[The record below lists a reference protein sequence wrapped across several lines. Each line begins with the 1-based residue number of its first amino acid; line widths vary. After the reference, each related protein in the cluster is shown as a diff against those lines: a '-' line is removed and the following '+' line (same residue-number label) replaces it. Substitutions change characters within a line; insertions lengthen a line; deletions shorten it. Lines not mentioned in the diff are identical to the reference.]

1 MTITASTP
9 MLQPGAQPGSS
20 ALPARVPAPPGTAA
34 TARMTE
40 LCADIRARRAEFDR
54 LRHIPADVVAGFK
67 EIGIYR
73 AFVPARFG
81 GDALTPMDFLAMI
94 ETLSAADPSA
104 GWVASFGV
112 SSTYLAAL
120 PEATFAEIYGGNP
133 DTVFAGGLFPPQPA
147 SRVAGGIEVSGRW
160 SWCSG
165 SMGADLLG
173 GGIKLDGE
181 GSPLP
186 RTAVMPRA
194 SVTIDETW
202 DTIGLRGT
210 GSHDLV
216 ADKVVVPEDWTFIR
230 GSKSTM
236 DDTIFRYP
244 AMALAAQVLAV
255 VALGAAREALDHIR
269 SDAAQKA
276 SITGAP
282 GPGQRPYVQAHLA
295 RAEATLAG
303 ARARFYD
310 VTARAWDELQHQ
322 PEVSRDTHVQ
332 LRLASTMAAH
342 DGAEAARQAFL
353 MGGASAMMA
362 GHPLGRL
369 MVDAACVAQHAFMG
383 EGTWTAAGAAMF
395 GEQTPPGFP

>member
-1 MTITASTP
+1 MTRPEPDLAR
-9 MLQPGAQPGSS
+9 QAQDA
-20 ALPARVPAPPGTAA
+20 ALAD
-34 TARMTE
+34 
-40 LCADIRARRAEFDR
+40 LCTTIRGRRAEFEQ
-54 LRHIPADVVAGFK
+54 LRHIPRDIVEGFK
-67 EIGIYR
+67 RAGVYR
-73 AFVPARFG
+73 AFVPERLG
-81 GDALTPMDFLAMI
+81 GDAITPMAFLHKI

-112 SSTYLAAL
+112 TPTYLASL
-120 PEATFAEIYGGNP
+120 PQATFDEIYGGNP

-147 SRVAGGIEVSGRW
+147 YKVDGGIEVSGRW
-160 SWCSG
+160 AWCSG
-165 SMGADLLG
+165 SMCADLLG
-173 GGIKLDGE
+173 GGIKIEGE

-194 SVTIDETW
+194 KVTIDETW

-230 GSKSTM
+230 GSKSGM
-236 DDTIFRYP
+236 EDAIFRYP
-244 AMALAAQVLAV
+244 SMSLAAQVLAV
-255 VALGAAREALDHIR
+255 VALGAAREAIDYIK

-282 GPGQRPYVQAHLA
+282 NPGQRPYVQGAIA

-303 ARARFYD
+303 ARAQFYD
-310 VTARAWDELQHQ
+310 ITAQAWDELQHA
-322 PEVSRDTHVQ
+322 PEVSRDTHVK

-353 MGGASAMMA
+353 VGGASAMMA
-362 GHPLGRL
+362 DHPLGKL

-395 GEQTPPGFP
+395 GQQTPPGFP